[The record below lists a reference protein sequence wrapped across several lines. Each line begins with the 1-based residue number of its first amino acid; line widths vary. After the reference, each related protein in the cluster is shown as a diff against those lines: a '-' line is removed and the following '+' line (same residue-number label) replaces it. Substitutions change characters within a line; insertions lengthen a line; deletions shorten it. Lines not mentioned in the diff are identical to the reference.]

1 MFNEDIDYEGLSI
14 CVVQMN
20 TLENGGSIKLRRLRD
35 IVDNQVVP
43 CSIEKESI
51 HRKPPFIYSNET
63 NKILK
68 EGFVGIWKW
77 HAELNIKD
85 SSKVFSKTK
94 YDADTELTEI
104 KKFYDVTSVEEL
116 KEELKAL
123 GSEERKCN
131 CNLLCLY
138 PKNEIFV
145 GLFISKKQL
154 IDGQYNLKENI
165 FTLKKCTIEKEFIS
179 NSIIEGLNGTG
190 MSFYKKTNLSFLKNV
205 EMEPVKTENEIIKDE
220 LSNYYSNSIRSQ
232 IGLTRKE
239 LKKFKD
245 IISDI
250 PNKSLAESLK
260 TKLQL
265 EKSSIDLALEKFVKD
280 STEFISSEDIPS
292 DVIYK
297 IVNSRNDYH
306 DKALDAYEKIWS
318 TENQNKIDDLQE
330 KLLLLQSEIKD
341 KSTENSSVK
350 DTLEFNK
357 KALDAIRNKI
367 QQNQMLGQEVE
378 KKTKEKIEEAQKNVA
393 EFIANVPFLNIATQK
408 LPSNENK
415 IDTEIN
421 KSRKAIEV
429 QTSSSSVSNHD
440 TQALHS
446 YVERK
451 EEKNYHQ
458 GQEYLNPET
467 FESLQAAL
475 ANLYKNLDSFD
486 FSESSKLAIYLFSA
500 LKEQVPLLIAG
511 PFGEQLI
518 DILSVSLTGR
528 HVSILDCTDDLNL
541 SIIDQ
546 MNSGDEQIIAIKNIF
561 NSKWINYLPELVT
574 NTSKYVVV
582 LHPFVEDLLIEPK
595 GIYNYVQPLLTE
607 LFINENT
614 GINTDFNAG
623 IYNIHSLGLNNIQK
637 GKVISFVRKF
647 VKGSLVKSHL
657 IQSLKTY
664 HGLAEDEDDYYAD
677 LVYGCA
683 PYALLH
689 HKKEDFKDFYQNSD
703 KAKGKIREILDEFL
717 S

>member
-63 NKILK
+63 NTIFK

-77 HAELNIKD
+77 HAEPNIKD
-85 SSKVFSKTK
+85 TSKVFSKAK

-123 GSEERKCN
+123 SSEERKCN

-138 PKNEIFV
+138 PKNKIFV
-145 GLFISKKQL
+145 GFFISKKQL
-154 IDGQYNLKENI
+154 IDGKYNLKQNI

-265 EKSSIDLALEKFVKD
+265 EKSSIDLALEKFVKE

-292 DVIYK
+292 EVIYK
-297 IVNSRNDYH
+297 IVNSRDDYH
-306 DKALDAYEKIWS
+306 DKALDVYEKIWS

-330 KLLLLQSEIKD
+330 KLRLLQSEIKD
-341 KSTENSSVK
+341 ESTENSSVK

-357 KALDAIRNKI
+357 KALDEIRNKI
-367 QQNQMLGQEVE
+367 QQNQILGQEVE
-378 KKTKEKIEEAQKNVA
+378 KKTKEKIEEARQNVA

-421 KSRKAIEV
+421 ESKKASGV
-429 QTSSSSVSNHD
+429 QTCSSSVLNPD
-440 TQALHS
+440 AQVMPS
-446 YVERK
+446 YVES
-451 EEKNYHQ
+451 KNYHQ
-458 GQEYLNPET
+458 GEKCLNPEIL
-467 FESLQAAL
+467 ESLQIAL
-475 ANLYKNLDSFD
+475 ANLNDNLDTFD
-486 FSESSKLAIYLFSA
+486 FGESSKLAIYLFSA

-528 HVSILDCTDDLNL
+528 HVSILDCTDNLDL

-546 MNSGDEQIIAIKNIF
+546 MNSGDEQIIAVKNIF
-561 NSKWINYLPELVT
+561 NSKWINYLPDLVT
-574 NTSKYVVV
+574 KTNKYVVV
-582 LHPFVEDLLIEPK
+582 LHPFIEDLLIEPK

-607 LFINENT
+607 LFINDNT
-614 GINTDFNAG
+614 GIDTDVDAGLFDIESIGSDNVQNA
-623 IYNIHSLGLNNIQK
+623 
-637 GKVISFVRKF
+637 KVLPFTRKF
-647 VKGSLVKSHL
+647 VKGSLVTGHLMKCLKSYH
-657 IQSLKTY
+657 SL
-664 HGLAEDEDDYYAD
+664 DESENEYYAD

-683 PYALLH
+683 PYALLN
-689 HKKEDFKDFYQNSD
+689 HKKDEFEDFYHNNKVDEQ
-703 KAKGKIREILDEFL
+703 IRETLDVFF